1 MSGEKDFKTQKG
13 KTMFEDILTLSR
25 IKVIDEVISNY
36 DITEFLKMLKNSPS
50 SKCKKMD
57 LDSIVKIKQQWSDLA
72 DAVSQAIENG
82 DDTVDQ
88 LFDQQFEIREKYFP
102 HEIPLV
108 SCPDDLKRYEIYVDI
123 VAVLYKEYLLA
134 GNLREPLE
142 LNVDKTASFIYIHT
156 KFPVRIK
163 KNFDYLL
170 IVKLLKKV
178 NEYITGNDC
187 SFEQR
192 YMNYQI
198 DNHIFTCDI
207 KIPVR
212 VLR

>member
-1 MSGEKDFKTQKG
+1 
-13 KTMFEDILTLSR
+13 MFEDILTLSR
-25 IKVIDEVISNY
+25 IKVIDEVISDY

-57 LDSIVKIKQQWSDLA
+57 LDSIAKIKQQWNDLSL
-72 DAVSQAIENG
+72 AVSQAIEN
-82 DDTVDQ
+82 DDDNIDH

-102 HEIPLV
+102 HEIPVV

-123 VAVLYKEYLLA
+123 ATVLYKEYLLA

-142 LNVDKTASFIYIHT
+142 MNVNKTASFIYIHT
-156 KFPVRIK
+156 RFSIRIK
-163 KNFDYLL
+163 KNFDVLL
-170 IVKLLKKV
+170 MVKLLKKV
-178 NEYITGNDC
+178 NKYITGNDC

-198 DNHIFTCDI
+198 ENHKFTCDI
-207 KIPVR
+207 KIPIR

>member
-1 MSGEKDFKTQKG
+1 
-13 KTMFEDILTLSR
+13 MFEDILSLSR

-57 LDSIVKIKQQWSDLA
+57 LDSIAKIKQQWNDLSL
-72 DAVSQAIENG
+72 AVSQAIENG
-82 DDTVDQ
+82 DDNIDH

-102 HEIPLV
+102 HEIPV
-108 SCPDDLKRYEIYVDI
+108 ISCPDDLKEYHEIYVDI

-142 LNVDKTASFIYIHT
+142 LNVNKTGSFIHIHT
-156 KFPVRIK
+156 KFPIRIK

-170 IVKLLKKV
+170 IVKLLKKL

-192 YMNYQI
+192 YMDYQI
-198 DNHIFTCDI
+198 DNHIFNCDI